1 MLYWEKWDMDRKNY
15 KIKKSI
21 YSTSGT
27 QKYRK
32 GDGNNRHHHEELFH
46 KNMNSV
52 FSDKLDL

>member
-1 MLYWEKWDMDRKNY
+1 MDRKNY

-32 GDGNNRHHHEELFH
+32 GDGNTRHHHEELFH